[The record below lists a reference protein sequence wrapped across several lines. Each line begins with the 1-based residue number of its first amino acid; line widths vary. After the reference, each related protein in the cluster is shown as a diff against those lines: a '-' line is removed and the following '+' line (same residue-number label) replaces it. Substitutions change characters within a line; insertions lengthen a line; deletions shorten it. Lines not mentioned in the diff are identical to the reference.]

1 MLVRLAASWYYR
13 LKIMNIKLTL
23 GRGAKPAPA
32 LPRAFGFGK
41 SMGLLSGVICVIALF
56 SLLQLF
62 STVFISNILRDAKIN
77 LVTGDA
83 LHRQQAAMDRAR
95 LSLLT
100 ASDTLNRAGIYYL
113 QDKATGSDGSW
124 HSLLDES
131 LAALQASEQA
141 FARFERLS
149 ATAPEAADALK
160 GSYRLFYDGL
170 KEQAQGLQRSDSID
184 AFFAVPIQAFQADF
198 NEKYLAYQALNE
210 RRGDDVN
217 VRQLA
222 ALEQAKTYALGA
234 LAALALIALGVWFG
248 VARWVIAPLQ
258 RAIAHLNVLAAG
270 DLSRPLP
277 LERAVNREMRQLQTS
292 IGHMQNGLQRL
303 VSEVRDAASGI
314 LNGVGRLADGNRQ
327 LTAQSAKQDG
337 ELQLA
342 TEHVQQLA
350 ARVEENGQYA
360 QLANQRT
367 EQARQCAGAGEK
379 MMQTVNVSMQGIV
392 NQSAEMRGIVAL
404 IDSVAFQTNILAL
417 NAAIEAAHAGVHG
430 RGFAIVAKEV
440 GLLAQKSSQS
450 TRDIQQLINRSLQ
463 QIDQGSQAVDLLA
476 GNLRQII
483 DLVNTFSALM
493 GEISLASLNQGESI
507 QDVTARIAG
516 LNQMARQTGAVVNA
530 VTEASQL
537 LQGESERLEK
547 AMARFRLPAQ

>member
-1 MLVRLAASWYYR
+1 
-13 LKIMNIKLTL
+13 MNIKLTL
-23 GRGAKPAPA
+23 GRRVKSAAA

-62 STVFISNILRDAKIN
+62 STVFISNILRDAKAN
-77 LVTGDA
+77 LVAGDG
-83 LHRQQAAMDRAR
+83 LHRQQATMDRAR

-100 ASDTLNRAGIYYL
+100 ASDSLNRAGIYYL

-124 HSLLDES
+124 HCLLDES

-141 FARFERLS
+141 FAQFERLS
-149 ATAPEAADALK
+149 AEAPEAAGALK
-160 GSYRLFYDGL
+160 DSYRLFYDGL
-170 KEQAQGLQRSDSID
+170 KEQAQGLQGSSID

-222 ALEQAKTYALGA
+222 ALEQAKTFALGA
-234 LAALALIALGVWFG
+234 LAALALIAVGVWVG
-248 VARWVIAPLQ
+248 VSRWVIAPLR

-277 LERAVNREMRQLQTS
+277 PERAFNREMHQLQTS
-292 IGHMQNGLQRL
+292 IGHMQGGLQRL

-327 LTAQSAKQDG
+327 LTAQSAKQNG

-360 QLANQRT
+360 QQASQRT
-367 EQARQCAGAGEK
+367 EQARQYAGAGEQ
-379 MMQTVNVSMQGIV
+379 MMETVNVSMQGIV

-440 GLLAQKSSQS
+440 GLLAQKSSHS

-463 QIDQGSQAVDLLA
+463 QIDQGSQAVDLLT

-483 DLVNTFSALM
+483 DLVNKCSALM
-493 GEISLASLNQGESI
+493 GDISLASLNQGESI
-507 QDVTARIAG
+507 QDVTARISA
-516 LNQMARQTGAVVNA
+516 LNQVARQTGTVVNA

>member
-1 MLVRLAASWYYR
+1 
-13 LKIMNIKLTL
+13 
-23 GRGAKPAPA
+23 
-32 LPRAFGFGK
+32 
-41 SMGLLSGVICVIALF
+41 MGLLSGVICVIALF

-62 STVFISNILRDAKIN
+62 STVFISNILRDAKAN
-77 LVTGDA
+77 LVAGDG
-83 LHRQQAAMDRAR
+83 LHRQQATMDRAR

-100 ASDTLNRAGIYYL
+100 ASDSLNRAGIYYL

-141 FARFERLS
+141 FAQFERLS
-149 ATAPEAADALK
+149 AEAPEAAGALK
-160 GSYRLFYDGL
+160 DSYRLFYDGL
-170 KEQAQGLQRSDSID
+170 KEQAQGLQGSSID

-222 ALEQAKTYALGA
+222 ALEQARTFALGA
-234 LAALALIALGVWFG
+234 LAALALIAVGVWVG
-248 VARWVIAPLQ
+248 VSRWVIAPL
-258 RAIAHLNVLAAG
+258 
-270 DLSRPLP
+270 
-277 LERAVNREMRQLQTS
+277 
-292 IGHMQNGLQRL
+292 
-303 VSEVRDAASGI
+303 
-314 LNGVGRLADGNRQ
+314 RLADGNRQ
-327 LTAQSAKQDG
+327 LTAQSAKQNG

-360 QLANQRT
+360 QQASQRT
-367 EQARQCAGAGEK
+367 EQARQCAGAGEQ
-379 MMQTVNVSMQGIV
+379 MMETVNVSMQGIV

-440 GLLAQKSSQS
+440 GLLAQKSSHS

-463 QIDQGSQAVDLLA
+463 QIDQGSQAVDLLT

-483 DLVNTFSALM
+483 DLVNKCSALM
-493 GEISLASLNQGESI
+493 GDISLASLNQGESI
-507 QDVTARIAG
+507 QDVTARISA
-516 LNQMARQTGAVVNA
+516 LNQVARQTGTVVNA

>member
-1 MLVRLAASWYYR
+1 
-13 LKIMNIKLTL
+13 MNIKLTL
-23 GRGAKPAPA
+23 GRRVKSAAA
-32 LPRAFGFGK
+32 LPRVFGFGK

-62 STVFISNILRDAKIN
+62 STVFISNILRDAKVN

-83 LHRQQAAMDRAR
+83 LHRQQATMDRAR

-149 ATAPEAADALK
+149 ADAPEAPGALQD
-160 GSYRLFYDGL
+160 SYRLFYDGL
-170 KEQAQGLQRSDSID
+170 KEQAQGLQGNSID

-222 ALEQAKTYALGA
+222 ALEQARTFALGA
-234 LAALALIALGVWFG
+234 LAALALIAVGVWFG
-248 VARWVIAPLQ
+248 VSRWVIAPLRQ
-258 RAIAHLNVLAAG
+258 AIAHLNVLAAG

-277 LERAVNREMRQLQTS
+277 PGRAFNREMRQLQTS
-292 IGHMQNGLQRL
+292 IGHMQGGLQRL
-303 VSEVRDAASGI
+303 VSEVRDAAGGI

-342 TEHVQQLA
+342 TEHVRQLA

-360 QLANQRT
+360 QQASQRT
-367 EQARQCAGAGEK
+367 EQARQCAGAGER

-417 NAAIEAAHAGVHG
+417 NAAIEAAHAGGHG

-440 GLLAQKSSQS
+440 GLLAQKSSHS
-450 TRDIQQLINRSLQ
+450 TRDIQQLINRSLL
-463 QIDQGSQAVDLLA
+463 QIDQGSQAVDLLT

-483 DLVNTFSALM
+483 DLVNKCSALM
-493 GEISLASLNQGESI
+493 GDISLASLNQGESI
-507 QDVTARIAG
+507 QDVTARIAA
-516 LNQMARQTGAVVNA
+516 LNQVARQTGTVVNA
-530 VTEASQL
+530 VTEASQR

>member
-1 MLVRLAASWYYR
+1 M
-13 LKIMNIKLTL
+13 
-23 GRGAKPAPA
+23 
-32 LPRAFGFGK
+32 
-41 SMGLLSGVICVIALF
+41 
-56 SLLQLF
+56 Q
-62 STVFISNILRDAKIN
+62 
-77 LVTGDA
+77 
-83 LHRQQAAMDRAR
+83 
-95 LSLLT
+95 
-100 ASDTLNRAGIYYL
+100 
-113 QDKATGSDGSW
+113 GS
-124 HSLLDES
+124 
-131 LAALQASEQA
+131 
-141 FARFERLS
+141 
-149 ATAPEAADALK
+149 
-160 GSYRLFYDGL
+160 
-170 KEQAQGLQRSDSID
+170 SID

-222 ALEQAKTYALGA
+222 ALEQARTFALGA
-234 LAALALIALGVWFG
+234 LAALALIAVGVWVG
-248 VARWVIAPLQ
+248 VSRWVIAPL

-277 LERAVNREMRQLQTS
+277 PERAFNREMRQLQTS
-292 IGHMQNGLQRL
+292 IGHMQGGLQRL

-327 LTAQSAKQDG
+327 LTAQSAKQNG

-342 TEHVQQLA
+342 TEQVQQLA

-360 QLANQRT
+360 QQASQRT
-367 EQARQCAGAGEK
+367 EQARQCAGAGEQ

-440 GLLAQKSSQS
+440 GLLAQKSSHS

-463 QIDQGSQAVDLLA
+463 QIDQGSQAVELLT

-483 DLVNTFSALM
+483 DLVNKCSALM
-493 GEISLASLNQGESI
+493 GTFPWHRSIRGEHSGR
-507 QDVTARIAG
+507 DGAHLGAESGGAANRHGGERGDRGFAAVAG
-516 LNQMARQTGAVVNA
+516 RVGTVRKSDGAFQAAGAINTSDA
-530 VTEASQL
+530 
-537 LQGESERLEK
+537 G
-547 AMARFRLPAQ
+547 

>member
-1 MLVRLAASWYYR
+1 
-13 LKIMNIKLTL
+13 
-23 GRGAKPAPA
+23 
-32 LPRAFGFGK
+32 
-41 SMGLLSGVICVIALF
+41 MGLLSGVICVIALF

-62 STVFISNILRDAKIN
+62 STVFISNILRDAKVN
-77 LVTGDA
+77 LVAGDG
-83 LHRQQAAMDRAR
+83 LHRQQATMDRAR

-100 ASDTLNRAGIYYL
+100 ASDSLNRAGIYYL

-141 FARFERLS
+141 FAQYERLS
-149 ATAPEAADALK
+149 AEAPEAAGALK
-160 GSYRLFYDGL
+160 DSYRLFYDGL
-170 KEQAQGLQRSDSID
+170 KEQAQGLQGSSID

-198 NEKYLAYQALNE
+198 NEKYLAYQTLNE

-222 ALEQAKTYALGA
+222 ALEQAKTFALGA
-234 LAALALIALGVWFG
+234 LAALALIAVGVWVG
-248 VARWVIAPLQ
+248 VSRWVIAPLR

-277 LERAVNREMRQLQTS
+277 PERAFNREMHQLQTS
-292 IGHMQNGLQRL
+292 IGHMQGGLQRL

-327 LTAQSAKQDG
+327 LTAQSAKQNG

-360 QLANQRT
+360 QQASQRT
-367 EQARQCAGAGEK
+367 EQARQCAGAGEQ
-379 MMQTVNVSMQGIV
+379 MMETVNVSMQGIV

-440 GLLAQKSSQS
+440 GLLAQKSSHS

-463 QIDQGSQAVDLLA
+463 QIDQGSQAVDLLT

-483 DLVNTFSALM
+483 DLVNKCSALM
-493 GEISLASLNQGESI
+493 GDISLASLNQGESI
-507 QDVTARIAG
+507 QDVTARISA
-516 LNQMARQTGAVVNA
+516 LNQVARQTGTVVNA

>member
-1 MLVRLAASWYYR
+1 
-13 LKIMNIKLTL
+13 MNIKLTL
-23 GRGAKPAPA
+23 GRRVKPATA

-62 STVFISNILRDAKIN
+62 STVFISNILRDAKVN

-100 ASDTLNRAGIYYL
+100 ASDSLNRAGIYYL
-113 QDKATGSDGSW
+113 QDQATGSDGSW

-141 FARFERLS
+141 FAQFERLS
-149 ATAPEAADALK
+149 VDAPAAAALK
-160 GSYRLFYDGL
+160 DGYRLFYDGL
-170 KEQAQGLQRSDSID
+170 KEQAQGLQGSSGIE

-222 ALEQAKTYALGA
+222 ALEQAKTFALGA
-234 LAALALIALGVWFG
+234 LAALALIAVGVWFA
-248 VARWVIAPLQ
+248 VSRWVIAPLQ

-277 LERAVNREMRQLQTS
+277 PERAVNREMRQLQTS
-292 IGHMQNGLQRL
+292 IGHMQGGLQRL

-337 ELQLA
+337 ELHLA

-360 QLANQRT
+360 RQASERT
-367 EQARQCAGAGEK
+367 EQARQCAGAGEQ

-440 GLLAQKSSQS
+440 GLLAQKSSHS
-450 TRDIQQLINRSLQ
+450 TRDIQQLIGRSLQ
-463 QIDQGSQAVDLLA
+463 QIDRGSQAVDLLT

-483 DLVNTFSALM
+483 SLVNKCSALM

-507 QDVTARIAG
+507 QDVTARITA
-516 LNQMARQTGAVVNA
+516 LNQVARQTGSVVNA

-547 AMARFRLPAQ
+547 AMARFMLPAQ

>member
-1 MLVRLAASWYYR
+1 
-13 LKIMNIKLTL
+13 MNIKLTL
-23 GRGAKPAPA
+23 GRRVKSAAA

-41 SMGLLSGVICVIALF
+41 SMGLLSGVICFIALF

-62 STVFISNILRDAKIN
+62 STVFISNILRDAKVN

-83 LHRQQAAMDRAR
+83 LHRQQATMDRAR

-141 FARFERLS
+141 FARFERLR
-149 ATAPEAADALK
+149 ADAPEAPGTLQD
-160 GSYRLFYDGL
+160 SYRLFYDGL
-170 KEQAQGLQRSDSID
+170 KEQAQGLQGNSID

-222 ALEQAKTYALGA
+222 ALEQARTFALGA
-234 LAALALIALGVWFG
+234 LAALALIAVGVWFG
-248 VARWVIAPLQ
+248 VSRWVIAPLRQ
-258 RAIAHLNVLAAG
+258 AIAHLNVLAAG

-277 LERAVNREMRQLQTS
+277 PGRAFNREMRQLQTS
-292 IGHMQNGLQRL
+292 IGHMQGGLQRL
-303 VSEVRDAASGI
+303 VSEVRDAAGGI

-342 TEHVQQLA
+342 TEHVRQLA

-360 QLANQRT
+360 QQASQRT
-367 EQARQCAGAGEK
+367 EQARQCAGAGER

-417 NAAIEAAHAGVHG
+417 NAAIEAAHAGGHG

-440 GLLAQKSSQS
+440 GLLAQKSSHS

-463 QIDQGSQAVDLLA
+463 QIDQGSQAVDLLT

-483 DLVNTFSALM
+483 DLVNKCSALM
-493 GEISLASLNQGESI
+493 GDISLASLNQGESI
-507 QDVTARIAG
+507 QDVTARIAA
-516 LNQMARQTGAVVNA
+516 LNQVARQTGTVVNA
-530 VTEASQL
+530 VTEASQR

>member
-1 MLVRLAASWYYR
+1 
-13 LKIMNIKLTL
+13 MNIKLTL
-23 GRGAKPAPA
+23 GRRVKSAAA

-62 STVFISNILRDAKIN
+62 STVFISNILRDAKVN
-77 LVTGDA
+77 LVTGDG
-83 LHRQQAAMDRAR
+83 LHRQQATMDRAR

-100 ASDTLNRAGIYYL
+100 ASDSLNRAGIYYL

-141 FARFERLS
+141 FAQFERLS
-149 ATAPEAADALK
+149 AEAPEAAGALK
-160 GSYRLFYDGL
+160 DSYRLFYDGL
-170 KEQAQGLQRSDSID
+170 KEQAQGLQGSSID

-222 ALEQAKTYALGA
+222 ALEQARTFALGA
-234 LAALALIALGVWFG
+234 LAALALIAVGVWVG
-248 VARWVIAPLQ
+248 VSRWVIAPLR

-277 LERAVNREMRQLQTS
+277 PERAFNREMHQLQTS
-292 IGHMQNGLQRL
+292 IGHMQGGLQRL

-327 LTAQSAKQDG
+327 LTAQSAKQNG

-360 QLANQRT
+360 QQASQRT
-367 EQARQCAGAGEK
+367 EQARQCAGAGEQ
-379 MMQTVNVSMQGIV
+379 MMETVNVSMQGIV

-440 GLLAQKSSQS
+440 GLLAQKSSHS

-463 QIDQGSQAVDLLA
+463 QIDQGSQAVDLLT

-483 DLVNTFSALM
+483 DLVNKCSALM
-493 GEISLASLNQGESI
+493 GDISLASLNQGESI
-507 QDVTARIAG
+507 QDVTARISA
-516 LNQMARQTGAVVNA
+516 LNQVARQTGTVVNA

>member
-1 MLVRLAASWYYR
+1 
-13 LKIMNIKLTL
+13 MNIKLTL
-23 GRGAKPAPA
+23 GRRVKSAAA

-62 STVFISNILRDAKIN
+62 STVFISNILRDAKVN

-83 LHRQQAAMDRAR
+83 LHRQQATMDRAR

-141 FARFERLS
+141 FARFERLR
-149 ATAPEAADALK
+149 ADAPEAPGALQD
-160 GSYRLFYDGL
+160 SYRLFYDGL
-170 KEQAQGLQRSDSID
+170 KEQAQGLQGNSID

-222 ALEQAKTYALGA
+222 ALEQARTFALGA
-234 LAALALIALGVWFG
+234 LAALALIAVGVWFG
-248 VARWVIAPLQ
+248 VSRWVIAPLRQ
-258 RAIAHLNVLAAG
+258 AIAHLNVLAAG

-277 LERAVNREMRQLQTS
+277 PGRAFNREMRQLQTS
-292 IGHMQNGLQRL
+292 IGHMQGGLQRL
-303 VSEVRDAASGI
+303 VSEVRDAAGGI

-342 TEHVQQLA
+342 TEHVRQLA

-360 QLANQRT
+360 QQASQRT
-367 EQARQCAGAGEK
+367 EQARQCAGAGER

-417 NAAIEAAHAGVHG
+417 NAAIEAAHAGGHG

-440 GLLAQKSSQS
+440 GLLAQKSSHS
-450 TRDIQQLINRSLQ
+450 TRDIQQLINRSLL
-463 QIDQGSQAVDLLA
+463 QIDQGSQAVDLLT

-483 DLVNTFSALM
+483 DLVNKCSALM

-507 QDVTARIAG
+507 QDVTARIAA
-516 LNQMARQTGAVVNA
+516 LNQVARQTGTVVNA
-530 VTEASQL
+530 VTEASQR

-547 AMARFRLPAQ
+547 AMARFRLPTQ

>member
-1 MLVRLAASWYYR
+1 
-13 LKIMNIKLTL
+13 MNIKLTL
-23 GRGAKPAPA
+23 GRRVKPATA

-62 STVFISNILRDAKIN
+62 STVFISNILRDAKVN

-83 LHRQQAAMDRAR
+83 LHRQQTAMDRAR

-100 ASDTLNRAGIYYL
+100 ASDSLNRAGIYYL
-113 QDKATGSDGSW
+113 QDQATGSDGSW

-141 FARFERLS
+141 FAQFERLS
-149 ATAPEAADALK
+149 VDEPATAALK
-160 GSYRLFYDGL
+160 DGYRLFYDGL
-170 KEQAQGLQRSDSID
+170 KEQAQGLQGSSGIE

-222 ALEQAKTYALGA
+222 ALEQAKTFALGA
-234 LAALALIALGVWFG
+234 LAALALIAVGVWFA
-248 VARWVIAPLQ
+248 VSRWVIAPLQ

-277 LERAVNREMRQLQTS
+277 PERAVNREMRQLQTS
-292 IGHMQNGLQRL
+292 IGHMQGGLQRL
-303 VSEVRDAASGI
+303 VSEVRDASSGI

-337 ELQLA
+337 ELHLA

-360 QLANQRT
+360 RQASERT
-367 EQARQCAGAGEK
+367 EQARQCAGAGEQ

-440 GLLAQKSSQS
+440 GLLAQKSSHS
-450 TRDIQQLINRSLQ
+450 TRDIQQLIGRSLQ
-463 QIDQGSQAVDLLA
+463 QIDRGSQAVDLLT

-483 DLVNTFSALM
+483 SLVNKCSALM

-507 QDVTARIAG
+507 QDVTARITA
-516 LNQMARQTGAVVNA
+516 LNQVARQTGSVVNA

>member
-1 MLVRLAASWYYR
+1 
-13 LKIMNIKLTL
+13 MNIKLTL
-23 GRGAKPAPA
+23 GRRVKSAAA

-62 STVFISNILRDAKIN
+62 STVFISNILRDAKVN

-83 LHRQQAAMDRAR
+83 LHRQQATMDRAR

-149 ATAPEAADALK
+149 ADAPEAPGALQD
-160 GSYRLFYDGL
+160 SYRLFYDGL
-170 KEQAQGLQRSDSID
+170 KEQAQGLQGNSID

-198 NEKYLAYQALNE
+198 NEKYLAYHALNE

-222 ALEQAKTYALGA
+222 ALEQARTFALGA
-234 LAALALIALGVWFG
+234 LAALALIAVGVWFG
-248 VARWVIAPLQ
+248 VSRWVIAPLRQ
-258 RAIAHLNVLAAG
+258 AIAHLNVLAAG

-277 LERAVNREMRQLQTS
+277 PGRAFNREMRQLQTS
-292 IGHMQNGLQRL
+292 IGHMQGGLQRL
-303 VSEVRDAASGI
+303 VSEVRDAAGGI

-342 TEHVQQLA
+342 TEHVRQLA

-360 QLANQRT
+360 QQASQRT
-367 EQARQCAGAGEK
+367 EQARQCAGAGER

-417 NAAIEAAHAGVHG
+417 NAAIEAAHAGGHG

-440 GLLAQKSSQS
+440 GLLAQKSSHS

-463 QIDQGSQAVDLLA
+463 QIDQGSQAVDLLT

-483 DLVNTFSALM
+483 DLVNKCSALM
-493 GEISLASLNQGESI
+493 GDISLASLNQGESI
-507 QDVTARIAG
+507 QDVTARIAA
-516 LNQMARQTGAVVNA
+516 LNQVARQTGTVVNA
-530 VTEASQL
+530 VTEASQR

>member
-1 MLVRLAASWYYR
+1 
-13 LKIMNIKLTL
+13 MNIKLTL
-23 GRGAKPAPA
+23 GRRVKSAAA
-32 LPRAFGFGK
+32 LPHAFGIGK
-41 SMGLLSGVICVIALF
+41 SMGLLGGVICVIALF

-62 STVFISNILRDAKIN
+62 STVFISTILHDAKVN
-77 LVTGDA
+77 LVTGDG
-83 LHRQQAAMDRAR
+83 LHRQQATMDRAR

-113 QDKATGSDGSW
+113 QDKVTGSDGSW
-124 HSLLDES
+124 HNLLDES
-131 LAALQASEQA
+131 LAALEASKQA

-149 ATAPEAADALK
+149 AAAPEAAGALK
-160 GSYRLFYDGL
+160 DSYRLFYDGL
-170 KEQAQGLQRSDSID
+170 KEQAQGLQSSASID

-210 RRGDDVN
+210 QHGNDVN

-222 ALEQAKTYALGA
+222 ALEQANTFALGA
-234 LAALALIALGVWFG
+234 LAALALIAVGVWFG

-258 RAIAHLNVLAAG
+258 RAIVHLNVLAAG

-277 LERAVNREMRQLQTS
+277 PERAFNREMRQLQTS
-292 IGHMQNGLQRL
+292 IGHMQGGLQRL

-314 LNGVGRLADGNRQ
+314 LNGVEQLADGNRQ

-360 QLANQRT
+360 QQASQRT
-367 EQARQCAGAGEK
+367 EQARQCAGAGEQ
-379 MMQTVNVSMQGIV
+379 MMQTVNVSMHGIV
-392 NQSAEMRGIVAL
+392 NQSVEMHGIVAL
-404 IDSVAFQTNILAL
+404 IDSVAFQTHILAL

-440 GLLAQKSSQS
+440 GLLAQKSSHS
-450 TRDIQQLINRSLQ
+450 TRDIQQLIGRSLQ
-463 QIDQGSQAVDLLA
+463 QIDQGSQAVERLT
-476 GNLRQII
+476 GNLRKII
-483 DLVNTFSALM
+483 DLVNKCSALM
-493 GEISLASLNQGESI
+493 GEISLASFNQGESI
-507 QDVTARIAG
+507 QDVTARITA
-516 LNQMARQTGAVVNA
+516 LNQVAQQTGAVVSA
-530 VTEASQL
+530 VTEASRL
-537 LQGESERLEK
+537 LQGESERLDK
-547 AMARFRLPAQ
+547 AMARFRLPVQ

>member
-1 MLVRLAASWYYR
+1 
-13 LKIMNIKLTL
+13 MNIKLTL
-23 GRGAKPAPA
+23 GRRVKSAAA

-62 STVFISNILRDAKIN
+62 STVFISNILRDAKAN
-77 LVTGDA
+77 LVAGDG
-83 LHRQQAAMDRAR
+83 LHRQQATMDRAR

-100 ASDTLNRAGIYYL
+100 ASDSLNRAGIYYL

-141 FARFERLS
+141 FAQFERLS
-149 ATAPEAADALK
+149 AEAPEAAGALK
-160 GSYRLFYDGL
+160 DSYRLFYDGL
-170 KEQAQGLQRSDSID
+170 KEQAQGLQGSSID

-222 ALEQAKTYALGA
+222 ALEQAKTFALGA
-234 LAALALIALGVWFG
+234 LAALALIAVGVWVG
-248 VARWVIAPLQ
+248 VSRWVIAPLR

-277 LERAVNREMRQLQTS
+277 PERAFNREMHQLQTS
-292 IGHMQNGLQRL
+292 IGHMQGGLQRL

-327 LTAQSAKQDG
+327 LTAQSAKQNG

-360 QLANQRT
+360 QQASQRT
-367 EQARQCAGAGEK
+367 EQARQCAGAGEQ
-379 MMQTVNVSMQGIV
+379 MMETVNVSMQGIV

-440 GLLAQKSSQS
+440 GLLAQKSSHS

-463 QIDQGSQAVDLLA
+463 QIDQGSQAVDLLT

-483 DLVNTFSALM
+483 DLVNKCSALM
-493 GEISLASLNQGESI
+493 GDISLASLNQGESI
-507 QDVTARIAG
+507 QDVTARISA
-516 LNQMARQTGAVVNA
+516 LNQVARQTGTVVNA

>member
-1 MLVRLAASWYYR
+1 
-13 LKIMNIKLTL
+13 MNIKLTL
-23 GRGAKPAPA
+23 GRRIKPAAA

-62 STVFISNILRDAKIN
+62 STLFISNILRDAKVN

-83 LHRQQAAMDRAR
+83 LHRQQATMDRAR

-113 QDKATGSDGSW
+113 QDKATGSEGSW

-131 LAALQASEQA
+131 LAALAASKQA

-149 ATAPEAADALK
+149 AAAPEATGALK
-160 GSYRLFYDGL
+160 DSYRLFYDGL
-170 KEQAQGLQRSDSID
+170 KEQAQGLQSSASVD

-198 NEKYLAYQALNE
+198 NEKYLAYQTLNE

-222 ALEQAKTYALGA
+222 AL
-234 LAALALIALGVWFG
+234 ALIAVGVWVG
-248 VARWVIAPLQ
+248 VSRWVIAPLQ

-277 LERAVNREMRQLQTS
+277 PERALNREMRQLQTS

-314 LNGVGRLADGNRQ
+314 LSGVGRLADGNRQ

-360 QLANQRT
+360 QQASQRT
-367 EQARQCAGAGEK
+367 EQARQYAGAGEQ
-379 MMQTVNVSMQGIV
+379 MMETVNVSIQGIV

-404 IDSVAFQTNILAL
+404 IDSVAFQTHILAL

-440 GLLAQKSSQS
+440 GLLAQKSSHS

-463 QIDQGSQAVDLLA
+463 QIDQGSQAVDLLT

-483 DLVNTFSALM
+483 DLVNKCSALM
-493 GEISLASLNQGESI
+493 GEISQASFNQGESI
-507 QDVTARIAG
+507 QDVTARIAA
-516 LNQMARQTGAVVNA
+516 LNQVVQQTGAVVNA
-530 VTEASQL
+530 VTDASQS

-547 AMARFRLPAQ
+547 AMARFRLPVQ

>member
-1 MLVRLAASWYYR
+1 
-13 LKIMNIKLTL
+13 MNIKLTL
-23 GRGAKPAPA
+23 GRRVKSAAA

-62 STVFISNILRDAKIN
+62 STVFISNILRDAKVN

-83 LHRQQAAMDRAR
+83 LHRQQATMDRAR

-149 ATAPEAADALK
+149 ADAPEAPGALQD
-160 GSYRLFYDGL
+160 SYRLFYDCL
-170 KEQAQGLQRSDSID
+170 KEQAQGLQGNSID

-222 ALEQAKTYALGA
+222 ALEQARTFALGA
-234 LAALALIALGVWFG
+234 LAALALIAVGVWFG
-248 VARWVIAPLQ
+248 VSRWVIAPLRQ
-258 RAIAHLNVLAAG
+258 AIAHLNVLAAG

-277 LERAVNREMRQLQTS
+277 PGRAFNREMRQLQTS
-292 IGHMQNGLQRL
+292 IGHMQGGLQRL
-303 VSEVRDAASGI
+303 VSEVRDAAGGI

-342 TEHVQQLA
+342 TEHVRQLA

-360 QLANQRT
+360 QQASQRT
-367 EQARQCAGAGEK
+367 EQARQCAGAGER

-417 NAAIEAAHAGVHG
+417 NAAIEAAHAGGHG

-440 GLLAQKSSQS
+440 GLLAQKSSHS

-463 QIDQGSQAVDLLA
+463 QIDQGSQAVDLLT

-483 DLVNTFSALM
+483 DLVNKCSALM
-493 GEISLASLNQGESI
+493 GDISLASLNQGESI
-507 QDVTARIAG
+507 QDVTARIAA
-516 LNQMARQTGAVVNA
+516 LNQVARQTGTVVNA
-530 VTEASQL
+530 VTEASQR

>member
-1 MLVRLAASWYYR
+1 
-13 LKIMNIKLTL
+13 MNIKLTL
-23 GRGAKPAPA
+23 GRRVKSAAA
-32 LPRAFGFGK
+32 LPRAFGFGQ

-62 STVFISNILRDAKIN
+62 STVFISNILRDAKVN
-77 LVTGDA
+77 LVAGDA
-83 LHRQQAAMDRAR
+83 LHRQQATMDRAR

-100 ASDTLNRAGIYYL
+100 ASDSLNRAGIYYL

-149 ATAPEAADALK
+149 ADAPEAPGALQD
-160 GSYRLFYDGL
+160 SYRLFYDGL
-170 KEQAQGLQRSDSID
+170 KEQAQGLQGNSID

-222 ALEQAKTYALGA
+222 ALEQAKTFALGA
-234 LAALALIALGVWFG
+234 LAALALIAVGVWFG
-248 VARWVIAPLQ
+248 VSRWVIAPLRQ
-258 RAIAHLNVLAAG
+258 AIAHLNVLAAG

-277 LERAVNREMRQLQTS
+277 PGRAFNREMRQLQTS
-292 IGHMQNGLQRL
+292 IGHMQGGLQRL
-303 VSEVRDAASGI
+303 VSEVRDAAGGI

-342 TEHVQQLA
+342 TEHVWQLA
-350 ARVEENGQYA
+350 AWVEENGQYA
-360 QLANQRT
+360 QQVSQRT
-367 EQARQCAGAGEK
+367 EQARQCAGAGER

-417 NAAIEAAHAGVHG
+417 NAAIEAAHAGGHG

-440 GLLAQKSSQS
+440 GLLAQKSSHS

-463 QIDQGSQAVDLLA
+463 QIDQGSQAVDLLT

-483 DLVNTFSALM
+483 DLVNKCSALM
-493 GEISLASLNQGESI
+493 GDISLASLNQGESI
-507 QDVTARIAG
+507 QDVTARIAA
-516 LNQMARQTGAVVNA
+516 LNQVARQTGTVVNA
-530 VTEASQL
+530 VTEASQR

-547 AMARFRLPAQ
+547 AMARFRLPTQ

>member
-1 MLVRLAASWYYR
+1 
-13 LKIMNIKLTL
+13 MNIKLTR
-23 GRGAKPAPA
+23 GRRVKSAAA

-62 STVFISNILRDAKIN
+62 STVFISNILRDAKVN
-77 LVTGDA
+77 LVAGDG
-83 LHRQQAAMDRAR
+83 LHRQQATMDRAR

-100 ASDTLNRAGIYYL
+100 ASDSLNRAGIYYL

-141 FARFERLS
+141 FAQYERLS
-149 ATAPEAADALK
+149 AEAPEAAGALK
-160 GSYRLFYDGL
+160 DSYRLFYDGL
-170 KEQAQGLQRSDSID
+170 KEQAQGLQGSSID

-198 NEKYLAYQALNE
+198 NEKYLAYQTLNE

-222 ALEQAKTYALGA
+222 ALEQAKTFALGA
-234 LAALALIALGVWFG
+234 LAALALIAVGVWVG
-248 VARWVIAPLQ
+248 VSRWVIAPLR

-277 LERAVNREMRQLQTS
+277 PERAFNREMHQLQTS
-292 IGHMQNGLQRL
+292 IGHMQGGLQRL

-327 LTAQSAKQDG
+327 LTAQSAKQNG

-360 QLANQRT
+360 QQASQRT
-367 EQARQCAGAGEK
+367 EQARQCAGAGEQ
-379 MMQTVNVSMQGIV
+379 MMETVNVSMQGIV

-440 GLLAQKSSQS
+440 GLLAQKSSHS

-463 QIDQGSQAVDLLA
+463 QIDQGSQAVDLLT

-483 DLVNTFSALM
+483 DLVNKCSALM
-493 GEISLASLNQGESI
+493 GDISLASLNQGESI
-507 QDVTARIAG
+507 QDVTARISA
-516 LNQMARQTGAVVNA
+516 LNQVARQTGTVVNA

>member
-1 MLVRLAASWYYR
+1 
-13 LKIMNIKLTL
+13 MNIKLTL
-23 GRGAKPAPA
+23 GRRVKSAAA

-41 SMGLLSGVICVIALF
+41 SMGLLSCVICVIALF

-62 STVFISNILRDAKIN
+62 STVFISNILRDAKAN
-77 LVTGDA
+77 LVAGDG
-83 LHRQQAAMDRAR
+83 LHRQQATMDRAR

-100 ASDTLNRAGIYYL
+100 ASDSLNRAGIYYL

-131 LAALQASEQA
+131 LAALQASERA
-141 FARFERLS
+141 FAQFERLS
-149 ATAPEAADALK
+149 AKVPEAAGALK
-160 GSYRLFYDGL
+160 DSYRLFYDGL
-170 KEQAQGLQRSDSID
+170 KEQAQGLQGSCID

-222 ALEQAKTYALGA
+222 ALEQAKTFALGA
-234 LAALALIALGVWFG
+234 LAALALIAVGVWVG
-248 VARWVIAPLQ
+248 VSRWVIAPLQ

-277 LERAVNREMRQLQTS
+277 PERAFNREMHQLQTR
-292 IGHMQNGLQRL
+292 IGHMQGGLQRL

-327 LTAQSAKQDG
+327 LTAQSAKQNG

-360 QLANQRT
+360 QQASQRT
-367 EQARQCAGAGEK
+367 EQARQCAGAGEQ
-379 MMQTVNVSMQGIV
+379 MMETVNVSMQGIV

-404 IDSVAFQTNILAL
+404 IDSVAFQTHILAL
-417 NAAIEAAHAGVHG
+417 NAAIEAAHAGIHG

-440 GLLAQKSSQS
+440 GLLAQKSSHS

-463 QIDQGSQAVDLLA
+463 QIDQGSQAVDLLT

-483 DLVNTFSALM
+483 DLVNKCSTLM
-493 GEISLASLNQGESI
+493 GDISLASLNQGESI
-507 QDVTARIAG
+507 QDVTARISA
-516 LNQMARQTGAVVNA
+516 LNQVARQTGTVVNA

>member
-1 MLVRLAASWYYR
+1 
-13 LKIMNIKLTL
+13 MNIKLTL
-23 GRGAKPAPA
+23 GRRVKPATA

-62 STVFISNILRDAKIN
+62 STVFISNILRDAKVN

-100 ASDTLNRAGIYYL
+100 ASDSLNRAGIYYL
-113 QDKATGSDGSW
+113 QDQATGSDGSW

-141 FARFERLS
+141 FAQFERLS
-149 ATAPEAADALK
+149 VDAPAAAALK
-160 GSYRLFYDGL
+160 DGYRLFYDGL
-170 KEQAQGLQRSDSID
+170 KEQAQGLQGSSGIE

-222 ALEQAKTYALGA
+222 ALEQAKTFALGA
-234 LAALALIALGVWFG
+234 LAALALIAVGVWFA
-248 VARWVIAPLQ
+248 VSRWVIAPLQ

-270 DLSRPLP
+270 DLSRPLLP
-277 LERAVNREMRQLQTS
+277 ERAVNREMRQLQTS
-292 IGHMQNGLQRL
+292 IGHMQGGLQRL

-337 ELQLA
+337 ELHLA

-360 QLANQRT
+360 RQASERT
-367 EQARQCAGAGEK
+367 EQARQCAGAGEQ

-392 NQSAEMRGIVAL
+392 DQSAEMRGIVAL

-440 GLLAQKSSQS
+440 GLLAQKSSHS
-450 TRDIQQLINRSLQ
+450 TRDIQQLIGRSLQ
-463 QIDQGSQAVDLLA
+463 QIDRGSQAVDLLT

-483 DLVNTFSALM
+483 SLVNKCSALM

-507 QDVTARIAG
+507 QDVTARITA
-516 LNQMARQTGAVVNA
+516 LNQVARQTGSVVNA

>member
-1 MLVRLAASWYYR
+1 
-13 LKIMNIKLTL
+13 MNIKLTL
-23 GRGAKPAPA
+23 GRRVKTAAA

-62 STVFISNILRDAKIN
+62 STVFISNILRDAKVN

-83 LHRQQAAMDRAR
+83 LHRQQATMDRAR

-149 ATAPEAADALK
+149 ADAPEAPGALQD
-160 GSYRLFYDGL
+160 SYRLFYDGL
-170 KEQAQGLQRSDSID
+170 KEQAQGLQGNSID

-222 ALEQAKTYALGA
+222 ALEQAKTFALGA
-234 LAALALIALGVWFG
+234 LAALALIAVGVWFG
-248 VARWVIAPLQ
+248 VSRWVIAPLRQ
-258 RAIAHLNVLAAG
+258 AIAHLNVLAAG

-277 LERAVNREMRQLQTS
+277 PGRAFNREMRQLQTS
-292 IGHMQNGLQRL
+292 IGHMQGGLQRL
-303 VSEVRDAASGI
+303 VSEVRDAAGGI

-342 TEHVQQLA
+342 TEHVRQLA

-360 QLANQRT
+360 QQASQRT
-367 EQARQCAGAGEK
+367 EQARQCAGAGER

-417 NAAIEAAHAGVHG
+417 NAAIEAAHAGGHG

-440 GLLAQKSSQS
+440 GLLAQKSSHS
-450 TRDIQQLINRSLQ
+450 TRDIQQLINRSLL
-463 QIDQGSQAVDLLA
+463 QIDQGSQAVDLLT

-483 DLVNTFSALM
+483 DLVNKCSTLM

-507 QDVTARIAG
+507 QDVTARIAA
-516 LNQMARQTGAVVNA
+516 LNQVARQTGTVVNA
-530 VTEASQL
+530 VTEASQR

>member
-1 MLVRLAASWYYR
+1 
-13 LKIMNIKLTL
+13 MNIKLTL
-23 GRGAKPAPA
+23 GRRVKSAAA

-62 STVFISNILRDAKIN
+62 STVFISNILRDAKVN

-83 LHRQQAAMDRAR
+83 LHRQQATMDRAR

-149 ATAPEAADALK
+149 ADAPEAPGALQD
-160 GSYRLFYDGL
+160 SYRLFYDGL
-170 KEQAQGLQRSDSID
+170 KEQAQGLQGNSID

-222 ALEQAKTYALGA
+222 ALEQARTFALGA
-234 LAALALIALGVWFG
+234 LAALALIAVGVWFG
-248 VARWVIAPLQ
+248 VSRWVIAPLRQ
-258 RAIAHLNVLAAG
+258 AIAHLNVLAAG

-277 LERAVNREMRQLQTS
+277 PGRAFNREMRQLQTS
-292 IGHMQNGLQRL
+292 IGHMQGGLQRL
-303 VSEVRDAASGI
+303 VSEVRDAAGGI

-342 TEHVQQLA
+342 TEHVRQLA

-360 QLANQRT
+360 QQASQRT
-367 EQARQCAGAGEK
+367 EQARQCAGAGER

-417 NAAIEAAHAGVHG
+417 NAAIEAAHAGGHG

-440 GLLAQKSSQS
+440 GLLAQKSSHS

-463 QIDQGSQAVDLLA
+463 QIDQGLQAVDLLT

-483 DLVNTFSALM
+483 DLVNKCSALM
-493 GEISLASLNQGESI
+493 GDISLASLNQGESI
-507 QDVTARIAG
+507 QDVTARIAA
-516 LNQMARQTGAVVNA
+516 LNQVARQTGTVVNA
-530 VTEASQL
+530 VTEASQR

>member
-1 MLVRLAASWYYR
+1 
-13 LKIMNIKLTL
+13 MNIKLTL
-23 GRGAKPAPA
+23 GRRVKSAAA

-62 STVFISNILRDAKIN
+62 STVFISNILRDAKAN
-77 LVTGDA
+77 LVAGDG
-83 LHRQQAAMDRAR
+83 LHRQQATMDRAR

-100 ASDTLNRAGIYYL
+100 ASDSLNRAGIYYL

-141 FARFERLS
+141 FAQFERLS
-149 ATAPEAADALK
+149 AEAPEASGALK
-160 GSYRLFYDGL
+160 DSYRLFYDGL
-170 KEQAQGLQRSDSID
+170 KEQAQGLQGSSID

-222 ALEQAKTYALGA
+222 ALEQAKTFALGA
-234 LAALALIALGVWFG
+234 LAALALIAVGVWVG
-248 VARWVIAPLQ
+248 VSRWVIAPLR

-277 LERAVNREMRQLQTS
+277 PERAFNREMHQLQTS
-292 IGHMQNGLQRL
+292 IGHMQGGLQRL

-327 LTAQSAKQDG
+327 LTAQSAKQNG

-360 QLANQRT
+360 QQASQRT
-367 EQARQCAGAGEK
+367 EQARQYAGAGEQ
-379 MMQTVNVSMQGIV
+379 MMETVNVSMQGIV

-440 GLLAQKSSQS
+440 GLLAQKSSHS

-463 QIDQGSQAVDLLA
+463 QIDQGSQAVDLLT

-483 DLVNTFSALM
+483 DLVNKFSALM
-493 GEISLASLNQGESI
+493 GDISLASLNQGESI
-507 QDVTARIAG
+507 QDVTARISA
-516 LNQMARQTGAVVNA
+516 LNQVARQTGTVVNA

>member
-1 MLVRLAASWYYR
+1 
-13 LKIMNIKLTL
+13 MNIKLTL
-23 GRGAKPAPA
+23 GRRVKPAAA

-62 STVFISNILRDAKIN
+62 STLFISNILRDAKVN

-83 LHRQQAAMDRAR
+83 LHRQQATMDRAR

-113 QDKATGSDGSW
+113 QDKATGSEGSW

-131 LAALQASEQA
+131 LAAL
-141 FARFERLS
+141 
-149 ATAPEAADALK
+149 
-160 GSYRLFYDGL
+160 
-170 KEQAQGLQRSDSID
+170 
-184 AFFAVPIQAFQADF
+184 
-198 NEKYLAYQALNE
+198 
-210 RRGDDVN
+210 
-217 VRQLA
+217 
-222 ALEQAKTYALGA
+222 EQAKIFAFGA
-234 LAALALIALGVWFG
+234 LAALVLIAVGVWVG
-248 VARWVIAPLQ
+248 VSRWVIAPLQ

-277 LERAVNREMRQLQTS
+277 PERVLNREMRQLQTS

-314 LNGVGRLADGNRQ
+314 LSGVGRLADGNRQ

-360 QLANQRT
+360 QQASQRT
-367 EQARQCAGAGEK
+367 EQARQYAGAGEQ
-379 MMQTVNVSMQGIV
+379 MMETVNVSIQGIV

-404 IDSVAFQTNILAL
+404 IDSVAFQTHILAL

-440 GLLAQKSSQS
+440 GLLAQKSSHS
-450 TRDIQQLINRSLQ
+450 TRDIQQLINRSLR
-463 QIDQGSQAVDLLA
+463 QIDQGSQAVDLLT

-483 DLVNTFSALM
+483 DLVNKCSALM
-493 GEISLASLNQGESI
+493 GEISQASFNQGESI
-507 QDVTARIAG
+507 QDVTARIAA
-516 LNQMARQTGAVVNA
+516 LNQVVQQTGAVVNA
-530 VTEASQL
+530 VTEASQS

-547 AMARFRLPAQ
+547 AMARFRLPVQ

>member
-1 MLVRLAASWYYR
+1 
-13 LKIMNIKLTL
+13 
-23 GRGAKPAPA
+23 
-32 LPRAFGFGK
+32 
-41 SMGLLSGVICVIALF
+41 MGLLGGVICVIALF

-62 STVFISNILRDAKIN
+62 STVFISTILHDAKVN
-77 LVTGDA
+77 LVTGDG
-83 LHRQQAAMDRAR
+83 LHRQQATMDRAR

-113 QDKATGSDGSW
+113 QDKVTGSDGSW

-131 LAALQASEQA
+131 LAALEASKQA

-149 ATAPEAADALK
+149 AAAPEAAGALK
-160 GSYRLFYDGL
+160 DSYRLFYDGL
-170 KEQAQGLQRSDSID
+170 KEQAQGLQSSASID

-210 RRGDDVN
+210 QHGNDVN

-222 ALEQAKTYALGA
+222 ALEQANTFALGA
-234 LAALALIALGVWFG
+234 LAALALIAVGVWFG

-258 RAIAHLNVLAAG
+258 RAIVHLNVLAAG

-277 LERAVNREMRQLQTS
+277 PERALNREMRQLQTS
-292 IGHMQNGLQRL
+292 IGHMQGGLQRL
-303 VSEVRDAASGI
+303 VSEVRDATSGI
-314 LNGVGRLADGNRQ
+314 LNGVERLADGNRQ

-360 QLANQRT
+360 LQASQRT
-367 EQARQCAGAGEK
+367 EQARQCAGAGEQ
-379 MMQTVNVSMQGIV
+379 MMQTVNVSMHGIV

-404 IDSVAFQTNILAL
+404 IDSVAFQTHILAL

-440 GLLAQKSSQS
+440 GLLAQKSSHS
-450 TRDIQQLINRSLQ
+450 TRDIQQLIGRSLQ
-463 QIDQGSQAVDLLA
+463 QIDQGSQAVERLT
-476 GNLRQII
+476 GNLRKII
-483 DLVNTFSALM
+483 DLVNKCSALM
-493 GEISLASLNQGESI
+493 GEISLASFNQGESI
-507 QDVTARIAG
+507 QDVTARITA
-516 LNQMARQTGAVVNA
+516 LNQVAQQTGAVVSA

-537 LQGESERLEK
+537 LQGESERLDK
-547 AMARFRLPAQ
+547 AMARFRLPVQ

>member
-1 MLVRLAASWYYR
+1 
-13 LKIMNIKLTL
+13 MNIKLTL
-23 GRGAKPAPA
+23 GRRVKSAAA

-62 STVFISNILRDAKIN
+62 STVFISNILRDAKAN
-77 LVTGDA
+77 LVAGNG
-83 LHRQQAAMDRAR
+83 LHRQQATMDRAR

-100 ASDTLNRAGIYYL
+100 ASDSLNRAGIYYL

-141 FARFERLS
+141 FVQFERLS
-149 ATAPEAADALK
+149 AEAPEAAGALK
-160 GSYRLFYDGL
+160 DSYRLFYDGL
-170 KEQAQGLQRSDSID
+170 KEQAQGLQGSSID

-222 ALEQAKTYALGA
+222 ALEQARTFALGA
-234 LAALALIALGVWFG
+234 LAALALIAVGVWVG
-248 VARWVIAPLQ
+248 VSRWVIAPLR

-277 LERAVNREMRQLQTS
+277 PERAFNREMRQLQTS
-292 IGHMQNGLQRL
+292 IGHMQGGLQRL

-327 LTAQSAKQDG
+327 LTAQSAKQNG

-342 TEHVQQLA
+342 TEQVQQLA

-360 QLANQRT
+360 QQASQRT
-367 EQARQCAGAGEK
+367 EQARQCAGAGEQ
-379 MMQTVNVSMQGIV
+379 MRQTVNVSMQGIV

-404 IDSVAFQTNILAL
+404 IDSVAFQTNMLAL

-440 GLLAQKSSQS
+440 GLLAQKSSHS

-463 QIDQGSQAVDLLA
+463 QIDQGSQAVELLT

-483 DLVNTFSALM
+483 DLVNKCSALM
-493 GEISLASLNQGESI
+493 GDISLASLNQGESI
-507 QDVTARIAG
+507 QDVTARISA
-516 LNQMARQTGAVVNA
+516 LNQVVRQTGTVVNA

>member
-1 MLVRLAASWYYR
+1 
-13 LKIMNIKLTL
+13 MNIKLTL
-23 GRGAKPAPA
+23 GRRVKSAAA

-62 STVFISNILRDAKIN
+62 STVFISNILRDAKAN
-77 LVTGDA
+77 LVAGDG
-83 LHRQQAAMDRAR
+83 LHRQQATMDRAR

-100 ASDTLNRAGIYYL
+100 ASDSLNRAGIYYL

-141 FARFERLS
+141 FAQFERLS
-149 ATAPEAADALK
+149 AEAPEAAGALK
-160 GSYRLFYDGL
+160 DSYRLFYDSL
-170 KEQAQGLQRSDSID
+170 KEQAQGLQGSSID

-222 ALEQAKTYALGA
+222 ALEQARTFALGA
-234 LAALALIALGVWFG
+234 LAALALIAVGVWVG
-248 VARWVIAPLQ
+248 VSRWVIAPLR

-277 LERAVNREMRQLQTS
+277 PERAFNREMQQLQTS
-292 IGHMQNGLQRL
+292 IGHMQGGLQRL

-327 LTAQSAKQDG
+327 LTAQSAKQNG

-360 QLANQRT
+360 QQASQRT
-367 EQARQCAGAGEK
+367 EQARQCAGAGEQ
-379 MMQTVNVSMQGIV
+379 MMETVNVSMQGIV

-440 GLLAQKSSQS
+440 GLLAQKSSHS

-463 QIDQGSQAVDLLA
+463 QIDQGSQAVDLLT

-483 DLVNTFSALM
+483 DLVNKCSALM
-493 GEISLASLNQGESI
+493 GDISLASLNQGESI
-507 QDVTARIAG
+507 QDVTARISA
-516 LNQMARQTGAVVNA
+516 LNHVARQTGTVVNA

>member
-1 MLVRLAASWYYR
+1 
-13 LKIMNIKLTL
+13 MNIKLTL
-23 GRGAKPAPA
+23 GRRVKSAAA

-62 STVFISNILRDAKIN
+62 STVFISNILRDAKVN

-83 LHRQQAAMDRAR
+83 LHRQQATMDRAR

-149 ATAPEAADALK
+149 ADAPEAPGALQD
-160 GSYRLFYDGL
+160 SYRLFYDGL
-170 KEQAQGLQRSDSID
+170 KEQAQGLQGNSID

-222 ALEQAKTYALGA
+222 ALEQARTFALGA
-234 LAALALIALGVWFG
+234 LAALALIAVGVWFG
-248 VARWVIAPLQ
+248 VSRWVIAPLRQ
-258 RAIAHLNVLAAG
+258 AIAHLNVLAAG

-277 LERAVNREMRQLQTS
+277 PGRAFNREMRQLQTS
-292 IGHMQNGLQRL
+292 IGHMQGGLQRL
-303 VSEVRDAASGI
+303 VSEVRDAAGGI

-342 TEHVQQLA
+342 TEHVRQLA

-360 QLANQRT
+360 QQASQRT
-367 EQARQCAGAGEK
+367 EQARQCAGAGER

-417 NAAIEAAHAGVHG
+417 NAAIEAAHAGGHG

-440 GLLAQKSSQS
+440 GLLAQKSSHS

-463 QIDQGSQAVDLLA
+463 QIDQGSQAVDLLT

-483 DLVNTFSALM
+483 DLVNKCSALM
-493 GEISLASLNQGESI
+493 GDISLASLNQGESI
-507 QDVTARIAG
+507 QDVTARIAA
-516 LNQMARQTGAVVNA
+516 LNHVARQTGTVVNA
-530 VTEASQL
+530 VTEASQR

>member
-1 MLVRLAASWYYR
+1 
-13 LKIMNIKLTL
+13 
-23 GRGAKPAPA
+23 
-32 LPRAFGFGK
+32 
-41 SMGLLSGVICVIALF
+41 MGLLSGVICVIALF

-62 STVFISNILRDAKIN
+62 STVFISNILRDAKVN

-83 LHRQQAAMDRAR
+83 LHRQQATMDRAR

-149 ATAPEAADALK
+149 ADAPEAPGALQD
-160 GSYRLFYDGL
+160 SYRLFYDGL
-170 KEQAQGLQRSDSID
+170 KEQAQGLQGNSID

-222 ALEQAKTYALGA
+222 ALEQARTFALGA
-234 LAALALIALGVWFG
+234 LAALALIAVGVWFG
-248 VARWVIAPLQ
+248 VSRWVIAPLRQ
-258 RAIAHLNVLAAG
+258 AIAHLNVLAAG

-277 LERAVNREMRQLQTS
+277 PGRAFNREMRQLQTS
-292 IGHMQNGLQRL
+292 IGHMQGGLQRL
-303 VSEVRDAASGI
+303 VSEVRDAAGGI

-342 TEHVQQLA
+342 TEHVRQLA

-360 QLANQRT
+360 QQASQRT
-367 EQARQCAGAGEK
+367 EQARQCAGAGER

-417 NAAIEAAHAGVHG
+417 NAAIEAAHAGGHG

-440 GLLAQKSSQS
+440 GLLAQKGSHS

-463 QIDQGSQAVDLLA
+463 QIDQGSQAVDLLT

-483 DLVNTFSALM
+483 DLVNKCSALM
-493 GEISLASLNQGESI
+493 GDISLASLNQGESI
-507 QDVTARIAG
+507 QDVTARIAA
-516 LNQMARQTGAVVNA
+516 LNQVARQTGTVVNA
-530 VTEASQL
+530 VTEASQR

>member
-1 MLVRLAASWYYR
+1 
-13 LKIMNIKLTL
+13 MNIKLTL
-23 GRGAKPAPA
+23 GRRVKSAAA

-62 STVFISNILRDAKIN
+62 STVFISNILRDAKAN
-77 LVTGDA
+77 LVAGDG
-83 LHRQQAAMDRAR
+83 LHRQQATMDRAR

-100 ASDTLNRAGIYYL
+100 ASDSLNLAGIYYL

-141 FARFERLS
+141 FAQFERLS
-149 ATAPEAADALK
+149 AEAPEAAGALK
-160 GSYRLFYDGL
+160 DSYRLFYDSL
-170 KEQAQGLQRSDSID
+170 KEQAQGLQGSSID

-222 ALEQAKTYALGA
+222 ALEQARTFALGA
-234 LAALALIALGVWFG
+234 LAALALIAVGVWVG
-248 VARWVIAPLQ
+248 VSRWVIAPLR

-277 LERAVNREMRQLQTS
+277 PERAFNREMQQLQTS
-292 IGHMQNGLQRL
+292 IGHMQGGLQRL

-327 LTAQSAKQDG
+327 LTAQSAKQNG

-360 QLANQRT
+360 QQASQRT
-367 EQARQCAGAGEK
+367 EQARQCAGAGEQ
-379 MMQTVNVSMQGIV
+379 MMETVNVSMQGIV

-440 GLLAQKSSQS
+440 GLLAQKSSHS

-463 QIDQGSQAVDLLA
+463 QIDQGSQAVDLLT

-483 DLVNTFSALM
+483 DLVNKCSALM
-493 GEISLASLNQGESI
+493 GDISLASLNQGESI
-507 QDVTARIAG
+507 QDVTARISA
-516 LNQMARQTGAVVNA
+516 LNQVARQTGTVVNA

>member
-1 MLVRLAASWYYR
+1 
-13 LKIMNIKLTL
+13 MNIKLTL
-23 GRGAKPAPA
+23 GRRVKSAAA

-62 STVFISNILRDAKIN
+62 STVFISNILRDAKVN

-83 LHRQQAAMDRAR
+83 LHRQQATMDRAR

-149 ATAPEAADALK
+149 ADAPEAPGALQD
-160 GSYRLFYDGL
+160 SYRLFYDGL
-170 KEQAQGLQRSDSID
+170 KEQAQGLQGNSID

-222 ALEQAKTYALGA
+222 ALEQARTFALGA
-234 LAALALIALGVWFG
+234 LAALALIAVGVWFG
-248 VARWVIAPLQ
+248 VSRWVIAPLRQ
-258 RAIAHLNVLAAG
+258 AIAHLNVLAAG

-277 LERAVNREMRQLQTS
+277 PGRAFNREMRQLQTS
-292 IGHMQNGLQRL
+292 IGHMQGGLQRL
-303 VSEVRDAASGI
+303 VSEVRDAAGGI

-342 TEHVQQLA
+342 TEHVRQLA

-440 GLLAQKSSQS
+440 GLLAQKSSHS

-463 QIDQGSQAVDLLA
+463 QIDQGSQAVDLLT

-483 DLVNTFSALM
+483 DLVNKCSALM
-493 GEISLASLNQGESI
+493 GDISLASLNQGESI
-507 QDVTARIAG
+507 QDVTARISA
-516 LNQMARQTGAVVNA
+516 LNQVARQTGTVVNA